1 MKVQT
6 SFGLF
11 IFDSFFS
18 YQGGW
23 WVLVPISA
31 ILYAVFGL
39 GVFIYFFVM
48 IIQRRRNPNDPY
60 FQLRFRFVLLK
71 FKTSKFYWKIAET

>member
-1 MKVQT
+1 
-6 SFGLF
+6 
-11 IFDSFFS
+11 
-18 YQGGW
+18 
-23 WVLVPISA
+23 
-31 ILYAVFGL
+31 
-39 GVFIYFFVM
+39 VM